1 MGLIFLASISRADQ
15 LQAINKSK
23 YAFYQYYDDKLING
37 GNCEDTLIGHE
48 FVVRLAAFN
57 NFKGRIGNCD
67 LLTITQEKS
76 VHNAYSLDS
85 KAHTIIF
92 ESLALEPQEQ
102 SYGSVIITSEVLT
115 EIKKIESN

>member
-1 MGLIFLASISRADQ
+1 
-15 LQAINKSK
+15 
-23 YAFYQYYDDKLING
+23 
-37 GNCEDTLIGHE
+37 
-48 FVVRLAAFN
+48 VVRLAAFN

-67 LLTITQEKS
+67 LLTTTQEKS

-115 EIKKIESN
+115 EIKKIESNESTKKLWLTLFLSNIPSLINMVIATL